1 MFRFFL
7 GCLSVLAIALFVSQA
22 IAGNSMPVYNSGIT
36 ISETVTTTSPASVE
50 NSEMQPLPGDKGVM
64 VAPVDS
70 SSAEVPVWEEDVE
83 VEETEEQVLM
93 KKKNPQAIT

>member
-22 IAGNSMPVYNSGIT
+22 IAGNNMPVYNSGIT

-50 NSEMQPLPGDKGVM
+50 DSEMQPLPGDKGVM

-83 VEETEEQVLM
+83 VEETEE
-93 KKKNPQAIT
+93 